1 MSENAGQHDK
11 ILDEIRELRRELRE
25 FATMSIQNQNDIK
38 WIKGTGTTLLMA
50 TSGVIAAIVSFALKF
65 WAP

>member
-1 MSENAGQHDK
+1 MHENEREQ
-11 ILDEIRELRRELRE
+11 ILTEIRELRRELRE
-25 FATMSIQNQNDIK
+25 FATMSIQNQNDIR

-50 TSGVIAAIVSFALKF
+50 TSGVIAAIVSFVLKF

>member
-50 TSGVIAAIVSFALKF
+50 TSGVIATIVSFALKF